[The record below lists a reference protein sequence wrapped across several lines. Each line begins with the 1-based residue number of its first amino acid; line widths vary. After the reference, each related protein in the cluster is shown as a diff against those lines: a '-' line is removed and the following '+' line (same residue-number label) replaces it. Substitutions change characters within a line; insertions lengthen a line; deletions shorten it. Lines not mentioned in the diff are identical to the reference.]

1 MLFLKYMIYVYMYD
15 NSDYVWW
22 PKQSWPQMSMATAT
36 TARSFSHSWRKPNDV
51 EMKVVGSKAA
61 QSIKNSNKKPI

>member
-1 MLFLKYMIYVYMYD
+1 MIYVYMYD

-36 TARSFSHSWRKPNDV
+36 QPGLSPILA
-51 EMKVVGSKAA
+51 EA
-61 QSIKNSNKKPI
+61 QRRGDEGGGF